1 MSAKTSGTT
10 SAKTEAQTQAQQG
23 AAAAEKTAKSSTA
36 AVEQAANSGTAAV
49 EQAAKSGTV
58 AVEQAVKS
66 NTEAFDKAFASS
78 KEGFGKALDAGNQA
92 FTQSFD
98 QAMKFTKD
106 QVGRYYPD
114 AAKSFDE
121 LAEVQKDNAEAFFA
135 AQTAAT
141 KGAETIGEQIYAFNR
156 KAVDAGLE
164 TMKAM
169 FGVKSFQD
177 ALELQT
183 GFARERFEDLVAES
197 AKLSE
202 LTIQTSKETV
212 EPITARLSQTVETA
226 FKPIGR

>member
-1 MSAKTSGTT
+1 MSAKTSGNGP
-10 SAKTEAQTQAQQG
+10 SKTEAQTQAQQG
-23 AAAAEKTAKSSTA
+23 AETAKAGAAAAEKTAKSGA
-36 AVEQAANSGTAAV
+36 A
-49 EQAAKSGTV
+49 

-66 NTEAFDKAFASS
+66 NTEAVDKAFATS
-78 KEGFGKALDAGNQA
+78 KEGVGKAMDAGNQA

-98 QAMKFTKD
+98 QAMKFTKE

-121 LAEVQKDNAEAFFA
+121 LAAVQKGNVEAFFA
-135 AQTAAT
+135 AQAAAT
-141 KGAETIGEQIYAFNR
+141 KGAEAIGEQVFAFNR

-169 FGVKSFQD
+169 FGIKSFQD

-202 LTIQTSKETV
+202 LTIQTSRDTA

-226 FKPIGR
+226 FKPLAR